1 MTETAG
7 IQIQLRKVLS
17 DFILEVDQSVPG
29 TGVTALFGPSGCGKT
44 TLLRCLA
51 GLEKADGRLTVNGEV
66 WQDGQRRL
74 PVHLRPL
81 AYVFQE
87 TSLFPHL
94 SVQRN
99 LDYGFRRIP
108 ESSRRVTMS
117 QAVHWLGIGHLLGRM
132 PERLSGGERQRVA
145 IARALLTSPRLLLM
159 DEPLSALDVA
169 SRREILPYLGRL
181 HDELSIPV
189 IYVTHSPDEL
199 ARIAD
204 HVLIMDQGGI
214 VAAGGLTEITARL
227 DLPNRDDEDLGVI
240 LDAVIGERDGRWHL
254 CRADFSGGSLWVRD
268 TGDAVG
274 TRVRLRVLAR
284 DVSLALSAHEDQ
296 SILNLLPA
304 RVTEICS
311 EDHAANAL
319 VRLELDIVPL
329 LARLT
334 RLSVHRLGL
343 TLGQTV
349 WVQVKSVAVLD

>member
-1 MTETAG
+1 MTERAG
-7 IQIQLRKVLS
+7 IRIQLRKMFPGFSL
-17 DFILEVDQSVPG
+17 DVDQSVPG

-44 TLLRCLA
+44 TLLRCIA
-51 GLEKADGRLTVNGEV
+51 GLEQAEGRLAVNGEE
-66 WQDGQRRL
+66 WQDGQRRM
-74 PVHLRPL
+74 PVHQRPL

-99 LDYGFRRIP
+99 LDYGFRRTP
-108 ESSRRVTMS
+108 ESSRRVSMS
-117 QAVHWLGIGHLLGRM
+117 QAIHWLGIQNLLTRM
-132 PERLSGGERQRVA
+132 PDRLSGGERQRVA

-159 DEPLSALDVA
+159 DEPLSALDVV

-204 HVLIMDQGGI
+204 HVLIMEQGRI
-214 VAAGGLTEITARL
+214 LAAGGLTEVTSRL
-227 DLPNRDDEDLGVI
+227 DLPNRDDEDLGII
-240 LDAVIGERDGRWHL
+240 LDAVIGKRDPQWHL
-254 CRADFSGGSLWVRD
+254 CQADFPGGSLWVRD
-268 TGDAVG
+268 AGKPEGA
-274 TRVRLRVLAR
+274 RVRLRVLAR
-284 DVSLALSAHEDQ
+284 DVSLALSEHEDQ

-304 RVTEICS
+304 SIAEIRS
-311 EDHAANAL
+311 DDRGANAL
-319 VRLELDIVPL
+319 IRLDLGPAPM

-343 TLGQTV
+343 THGQSV